1 MSPDDSALLD
11 LAIAARRVAEF
22 ISGMDWNEFE
32 RDLKTQSAVQHQFIG
47 HGRGNQAVERRVSR
61 RARPGRME

>member
-32 RDLKTQSAVQHQFIG
+32 RDLKTQSAV
-47 HGRGNQAVERRVSR
+47 
-61 RARPGRME
+61 